1 LCRYDGLK
9 VTANNQVE
17 GGIQSNLL
25 NEHLLPILI
34 KKDRLINNY
43 HKCDDYWLIIKEGNY
58 YAGSFGEIELL
69 LPIESRFDKVFLYR
83 SAMSQVIQ
91 LK

>member
-1 LCRYDGLK
+1 LS
-9 VTANNQVE
+9 
-17 GGIQSNLL
+17 I
-25 NEHLLPILI
+25 IL
-34 KKDRLINNY
+34 KKDKLINKY
-43 HKCDDYWLIIKEGNY
+43 QECDDYWLIIKEGNY